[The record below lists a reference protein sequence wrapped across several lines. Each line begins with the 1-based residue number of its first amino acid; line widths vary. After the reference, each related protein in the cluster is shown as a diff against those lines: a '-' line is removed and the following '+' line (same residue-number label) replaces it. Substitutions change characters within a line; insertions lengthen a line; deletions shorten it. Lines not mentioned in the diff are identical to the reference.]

1 MRLKIIVFIIII
13 SFFFSCESNQKKTQ
27 NTLETSQTA
36 EIGLD
41 NGRWISTSDANAG
54 VEIKDGTFI
63 MFYKGT
69 ETATNS
75 VYAYELTEKDGIEY
89 LHLKNNEGEEII
101 YGLLEYSEDTMVL
114 SYLNRGSTLTYRKE
128 R

>member
-27 NTLETSQTA
+27 NTSETSQTA

-41 NGRWISTSDANAG
+41 NGRWISTSDVNAG

-69 ETATNS
+69 ETAANS
-75 VYAYELTEKDGIEY
+75 VYDYELKEKDGIEY
-89 LHLKNNEGEEII
+89 LHLKNNDGEEII

-114 SYLNRGSTLTYRKE
+114 SYLNRGSTLTYKKE
-128 R
+128 K

>member
-27 NTLETSQTA
+27 NTSETT